1 MPQLTDFSVFSSL
14 IFWSLLSFGVLLFAL
29 KKFAFP
35 PILEMLEERQK
46 KISGDIQS
54 AEKLRAEAQEM
65 KDDYEKQ
72 LRSAHQKADT
82 IVQLAT
88 EEAKKVQDKTIQE
101 TQAKCRQIKN
111 DAEQE
116 IKMNRN
122 KLLADIRGFAAELT
136 IASTERIIKKSL
148 NSDDKKRLVES
159 SIEEVMQEMKQRSMN

>member
-14 IFWSLLSFGVLLFAL
+14 IFWSLLSFGVLLLAL
-29 KKFAFP
+29 KKYAFP
-35 PILEMLEERQK
+35 PIMEMLEEREK

-54 AEKLRAEAQEM
+54 AESLRAEAQEL
-65 KDDYEKQ
+65 KNDYEKQ
-72 LRSAHQKADT
+72 LKTAHEKADT

-88 EEAKKVQDKTIQE
+88 EEAKKVQDKSIQE

-116 IKMNRN
+116 IAMNRN
-122 KLLADIRGFAAELT
+122 KLLVEIRGFAAELT

-148 NSDDKKRLVES
+148 DSDDKKRLVDS
-159 SIEEVMQEMKQRSMN
+159 SIEEVMQEMKLRSMN